1 MKAVGK
7 KEAYENL
14 ANAIIISA
22 VRDYKAALIH
32 LKRNPD
38 IESARKNVKRQEKFF
53 YSEWYETLTNLDG
66 SYLIQKLKEKVNEEM
81 EKMVGEE
88 KKDKRE
94 KE

>member
-14 ANAIIISA
+14 TNAIIIA
-22 VRDYKAALIH
+22 ADRDDKAALIH

-66 SYLIQKLKEKVNEEM
+66 SYLIRKLKEKVNEEM

>member
-22 VRDYKAALIH
+22 VRDYNAALIH

-38 IESARKNVKRQEKFF
+38 IESARKNVKRQDKFF

-66 SYLIQKLKEKVNEEM
+66 SYLIRKLKEKVNEEM
-81 EKMVGEE
+81 EKMVREE